1 MTFIYPLGLLGL
13 IAVPILIVIY
23 ILQSKFTEQTVP
35 STYLWHL
42 SEKFLK
48 RRNPLSGLTGII
60 SLILQILT
68 VILVSL
74 AIARPVFTLPGA
86 AKDYHFILD
95 ASSSMTMTE
104 GKKTRF
110 ELAKDKIEDVIYG
123 SADGSTYSLTLVSGD
138 EIVLFSGVR
147 DKDSAIELVNGAEP
161 NNTALSH
168 EDLLSSAQRVF
179 DANTSTLVYVVTDRS
194 YAETQNLEL
203 ITVGS
208 ADAENYAVSA
218 LEYSHAG
225 SRLTASANVVS
236 YVSDRDLEVRLVVDG
251 REAERKA
258 VAVKKNEAVP
268 VELSTPIQSFESVS
282 VEIVTK
288 DGYAVDNTVT
298 AHNLEADKSYSVLIV
313 SERGFFFEA
322 AIDALLNSE
331 VKVIDPDVYE
341 EETGEYGLYIF
352 DGYSPSELPRG
363 SVWLVNCDKNIE
375 KSGFDVRARVTL
387 PEADV
392 VERSSS
398 TATAVRALLEGVSG
412 EDIYI
417 GEYVKYSGMYLKF
430 STLFSYEGNPL
441 VFAGTNGVGSRQVV
455 FGFDLHES
463 DFALSVD
470 FITLLENLLAYSFPD
485 VVDKGS
491 YTVGE
496 EAIINILSNAEG
508 YRAKAPSG
516 KDVFIDDSSSTAAI
530 LLDEVGTYTVFA
542 TVSGKE
548 VPYKIF
554 SGSDPEESRPA
565 ADGGGFVLSGERT
578 FDSVD
583 GEFDPITVLF
593 VCLAVLF
600 IADWGV
606 YCYEKYQLR

>member
-110 ELAKDKIEDVIYG
+110 ELAKDKIEDVIDG

-138 EIVLFSGVR
+138 EVVLFNGVR
-147 DKDSAIELVNGAEP
+147 DKDSAIEIVNSAEP

-208 ADAENYAVSA
+208 ADAENYAVSE

-341 EETGEYGLYIF
+341 KETGEYGLYIF

-392 VERSSS
+392 IERSSS
-398 TATAVRALLEGVSG
+398 TATAARALLEGVSG

-417 GEYVKYSGMYLKF
+417 SEYVKYSGMYLKF

-516 KDVFIDDSSSTAAI
+516 KDVFIDDSSSAAAI

-554 SGSDPEESRPA
+554 SGADPEESRPV
-565 ADGGGFVLSGERT
+565 ADGGGFVLSGEPT

-583 GEFDPITVLF
+583 GELDPITVLL